1 MNKYF
6 KYLFLFIFWCVLGT
20 LSYKGTGM
28 VVDTIYNKGVAH
40 MEKKAIENNVGYYDP
55 KTKEF
60 KWIRQV
66 ENK

>member
-1 MNKYF
+1 M
-6 KYLFLFIFWCVLGT
+6 GT

-28 VVDTIYNKGVAH
+28 VVDTIYNKGVEH